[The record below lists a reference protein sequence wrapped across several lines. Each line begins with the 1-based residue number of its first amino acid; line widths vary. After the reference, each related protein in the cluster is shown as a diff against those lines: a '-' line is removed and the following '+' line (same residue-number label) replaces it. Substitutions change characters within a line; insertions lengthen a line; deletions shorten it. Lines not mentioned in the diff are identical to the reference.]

1 MELVYLS
8 LTGLSILASI
18 LAWIAKIKWS
28 NEYRLAKEA
37 EILALKEQLNILK
50 EKNELIKEFTS
61 DKIMTLY
68 KSTKE
73 GLEILNDSILKE
85 KENLESKV
93 KELEIETDRLKKEN
107 KNSIKLP
114 DFTNLTIMSTQ
125 IETSLKKFTE
135 NYTKQLLDMSNS
147 LEKFRSYDFVI
158 EDDEKTFLIEAKS
171 TKKK

>member
-37 EILALKEQLNILK
+37 EILALKEQQNILK
-50 EKNELIKEFTS
+50 EKNDLIKEFTS

-73 GLEILNDSILKE
+73 GLEILNESILKE

-107 KNSIKLP
+107 KNSIRLP
-114 DFTNLTIMSTQ
+114 DFSNLTIMSTQ

-135 NYTKQLLDMSNS
+135 NYTKQLLDVSKS
-147 LEKFRSYDFVI
+147 LEKFRNYDFVK
-158 EDDEKTFLIEAKS
+158 EDDDKTFLIEAKK